1 MFNLTTL
8 ELKLA
13 GIAILLLGIGS
24 FIYMYHHR
32 GVEIDTLKKT
42 TVVQQIANTELQ
54 KTIKEDTALSDVN
67 NTVQTNFSKNIT
79 TVQKIHDD
87 VVSKVEK
94 QIVTIDD
101 DFHKNPA
108 PKTQAQIDANET
120 ATSIV
125 LINGLWEQYCSNL
138 PTDIECNKPS

>member
-1 MFNLTTL
+1 M
-8 ELKLA
+8 
-13 GIAILLLGIGS
+13 IGEV
-24 FIYMYHHR
+24 I
-32 GVEIDTLKKT
+32 E
-42 TVVQQIANTELQ
+42 